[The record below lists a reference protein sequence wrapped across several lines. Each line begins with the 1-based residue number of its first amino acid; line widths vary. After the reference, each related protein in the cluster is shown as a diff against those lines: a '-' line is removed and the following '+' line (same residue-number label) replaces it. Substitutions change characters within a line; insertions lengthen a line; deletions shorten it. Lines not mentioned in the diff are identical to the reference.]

1 MPESPRP
8 FISDVGHAF
17 SQSEDANIVSQA
29 PQFVVIPPHRM
40 QKAQSIEE
48 VKDLHGVT
56 DLQQEHTMLWNA
68 VDAVI

>member
-17 SQSEDANIVSQA
+17 SQY
-29 PQFVVIPPHRM
+29 
-40 QKAQSIEE
+40 
-48 VKDLHGVT
+48 GVT